1 MIDLKK
7 LLVCV
12 AVAGVT
18 SHAHSAS
25 AEEQADIKGITWTEL
40 ERVPLAG
47 SPKKEE
53 ILGIAVIQPGVTVE
67 LHIHQEYEVGY
78 LLEGEFSLETEGE
91 AVRTFKAGDSYAILP
106 RKAHAATSTGKTAV
120 KVLVTY
126 IVETEKPLAEP
137 PRNK

>member
-7 LLVCV
+7 LLLC
-12 AVAGVT
+12 AVIAGVT
-18 SHAHSAS
+18 SYAHSAS
-25 AEEQADIKGITWTEL
+25 AEDKTDIKGITWTEL

-47 SPKKEE
+47 SPQKQE

-91 AVRTFKAGDSYAILP
+91 AVRIFKPGDSYAILP

-126 IVETEKPLAEP
+126 IVENGKQLAEP
-137 PRNK
+137 PSK